1 MSNMD
6 ALNSYYRKSQRSAD
20 RVALERHVKA
30 FVDANLSAKTSPNLQ
45 TKACDECSGTLPT

>member
-45 TKACDECSGTLPT
+45 TKACDDCSGTLPT